1 MPPRSKR
8 APGQRPRAPKADAD
22 QARIVGLTLDVEEPL
37 NDAADFVRALRL
49 IGTGMML
56 DDEDE
61 GRAITATAWAATARL
76 DALRAAWLRLLKAA
90 RRCRR
95 MS

>member
-8 APGQRPRAPKADAD
+8 APGQRPRAPKPDAD
-22 QARIVGLTLDVEEPL
+22 RGRIIGLALDVEEPL

-56 DDEDE
+56 DDADE
-61 GRAITATAWAATARL
+61 GRAITTTAWAAAARL
-76 DALRAAWLRLLKAA
+76 DALRATWLRLLKAA
-90 RRCRR
+90 RRSRR
-95 MS
+95 RS